1 MLTVC
6 RDCRA
11 ERGGG
16 VSGSC
21 PDCGSTRLVS
31 HAELG
36 ELSIAHL
43 DCDSFYASVEKSAKP
58 ELRDRPVLVG
68 GRGRGVVMAACYVAR
83 RHGIRSAMPMSR
95 ALRAC
100 PDAVV
105 IAPDM
110 RKYGRVG
117 REIRDMMRSA
127 TPQVEP
133 LSIDEAFLDLAGTE
147 RLHGG
152 SAARTMARLAAEI
165 EERHGVPVSVGLSFN
180 KFLAKLASALDKP
193 RGFAVI
199 GRAEAVSAL
208 APMPVSRIWGVG
220 KVMQRRLAADGITT
234 IGELRRVPEAELVRR
249 HGELGRRLFRL
260 SRGADDR
267 AVNPETARKS
277 VSSETTFA
285 SDVSDAGRLE
295 RLLWLRSEAVSA
307 SLKRDGIGGRT
318 VTLKLRTADFATRT
332 RSRTLSHPTQLADV
346 IFSTARPLLERE
358 ADGRAFR
365 LLGVG
370 LSELASADACD
381 PFDLADPDGPR
392 RKRIENAIDDLRRRF
407 GHGVIGKGR
416 ALEP

>member
-6 RDCRA
+6 RDCRV

-21 PDCGSTRLVS
+21 PDCGSPRLVS
-31 HAELG
+31 HPELG

-43 DCDSFYASVEKSAKP
+43 DCDSFYASVEKSENP
-58 ELRDRPVLVG
+58 NLRDRPVLVG
-68 GRGRGVVMAACYVAR
+68 GHERGVVMAACYVAR
-83 RHGIRSAMPMSR
+83 RRGVRSAMPMSR

-110 RKYGRVG
+110 AKYRRIG
-117 REIRDMMRSA
+117 REIRATMLDA

-152 SAARTMARLAAEI
+152 SAARTAARLAAEI

-199 GRAEAVSAL
+199 GRAEAVATL
-208 APMPVSRIWGVG
+208 APMPASRVWGVG
-220 KVMQRRLAADGITT
+220 EAMRRRLAAEGVTT
-234 IGELRRVPEAELVRR
+234 IGDLQRVPEAELVRR
-249 HGELGRRLFRL
+249 HGEFGRRLSRL
-260 SRGADDR
+260 SRGVDDR

-285 SDVSDAGRLE
+285 SDVSDAKRLA

-307 SLKRDGIGGRT
+307 NLKKEGIGGRT
-318 VTLKLRTADFATRT
+318 VTLKLRTGDFATCT

-346 IFSTARPLLERE
+346 IFSTTRPLLERE

-370 LSELASADACD
+370 VSELASGDVCD
-381 PFDLADPDGPR
+381 PFDLADPDGLR
-392 RKRIENAIDDLRRRF
+392 RKRVENVVDDLRRRF
-407 GHGVIGKGR
+407 GNGVIGKGR
-416 ALEP
+416 GLEP